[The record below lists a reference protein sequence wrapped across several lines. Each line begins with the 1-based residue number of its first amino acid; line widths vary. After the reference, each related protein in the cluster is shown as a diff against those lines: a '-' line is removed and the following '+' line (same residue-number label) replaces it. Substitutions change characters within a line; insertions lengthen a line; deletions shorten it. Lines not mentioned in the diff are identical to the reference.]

1 MIGNCLRR
9 QAFASSFHASRS
21 YATQAALAA
30 TPKPVQYPYYIAR
43 NTMGSLPVYTE
54 FKNAGARCQILIRN
68 VEGDVNALIV
78 DIRKD
83 LVNAEEASEDMGY
96 LSVEV
101 VRSKHLVLHGA
112 RPRMKNEV
120 ISWLKERGF

>member
-1 MIGNCLRR
+1 
-9 QAFASSFHASRS
+9 
-21 YATQAALAA
+21 
-30 TPKPVQYPYYIAR
+30 
-43 NTMGSLPVYTE
+43 MGSLPVYTE

-68 VEGDVNALIV
+68 VEGDVNALIG
-78 DIRKD
+78 DIREE
-83 LVNAEEASEDMGY
+83 LVQSEEAGSDMSY